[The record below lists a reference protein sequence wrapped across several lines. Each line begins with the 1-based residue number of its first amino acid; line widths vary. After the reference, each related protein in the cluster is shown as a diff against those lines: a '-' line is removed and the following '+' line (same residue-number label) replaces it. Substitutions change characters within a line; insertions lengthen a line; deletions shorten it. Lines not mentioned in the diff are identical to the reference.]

1 MAIDWSL
8 ARQPNVLAM
17 ALDGY
22 EQGKQMRREEA
33 SRNALGALVQNPNDQ
48 AAFGTLAQNA
58 PEYAMQFRG
67 QQQQVQLGQAKQHG
81 EQMQQLGRLLNHATD
96 ETTYQQSLAAAKQIG
111 LDVSTAPP
119 QFDPNWVGQQ
129 RLVLQAFEK
138 DGGAQISGLAREL
151 SDAGY
156 KPGTPEF
163 QQAMATALRG
173 KYAPQYTDQQGNVRM
188 GQLPPLPG
196 IGQAPRAPQ
205 AAQIIPTRPQGMS
218 DDDLFRQAQEAVA
231 NGADRN
237 AVFEQLQA
245 WGVQP
250 KYKVAQ

>member
-1 MAIDWSL
+1 MAIDWSM

-17 ALDGY
+17 AMEGY
-22 EQGKQMRREEA
+22 EQGKQMRREDA
-33 SRNALGALVQNPNDQ
+33 TRNALGTLITNPNDT
-48 AAFGTLAQNA
+48 AAFSTLAQNA
-58 PEYAMQFRG
+58 PEYALQFRG
-67 QQQQVQLGQAKQHG
+67 QQQQVQVGQAKQRG
-81 EQMQQLGRLLNHATD
+81 DQMQQLGRLLNHATD

-111 LDVSTAPP
+111 LDVSSAPP
-119 QFDPNWVGQQ
+119 SFDPNWVGQQ
-129 RLVLQAFEK
+129 KLVLQAYEK
-138 DGGAQISGLAREL
+138 DGGQQISGLAREL

-163 QQAMATALRG
+163 QQAMVTALRG

-188 GQLPPLPG
+188 GQLPALPG
-196 IGQAPRAPQ
+196 TGQAPQAPQ
-205 AAQIIPTRPQGMS
+205 AAQIIPQRPQGVS
-218 DDDLFRQAQEAVA
+218 DDELFRQAQEAVA